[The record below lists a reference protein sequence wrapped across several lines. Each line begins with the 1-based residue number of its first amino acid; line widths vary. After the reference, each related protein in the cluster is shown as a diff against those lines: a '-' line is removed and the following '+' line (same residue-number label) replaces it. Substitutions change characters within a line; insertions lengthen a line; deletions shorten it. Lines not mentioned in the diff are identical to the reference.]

1 MSMKCR
7 RNLVRKPKRTPN
19 THSRTF
25 TVCSAIKHGYEQ
37 VRAEKDRMKRESL
50 FTHDNAWIGKES
62 RPGMMDLREEILLRD
77 GPIGAMCRETFHPYA
92 VQVDHII
99 LRVKFKNPTDADR
112 LENLQ
117 VLCTNCH
124 RAKTKI
130 DRKVLSRV
138 R

>member
-1 MSMKCR
+1 VAFASLSPGILALSKYTA
-7 RNLVRKPKRTPN
+7 KRFVA
-19 THSRTF
+19 RTLDNPY
-25 TVCSAIKHGYEQ
+25 TETEQ

-77 GPIGAMCRETFHPYA
+77 GPMCARCKDTFHPYE

-99 LRVKFKNPTDADR
+99 RRAKFKNPTDADR

-117 VLCTNCH
+117 VLCTHCH